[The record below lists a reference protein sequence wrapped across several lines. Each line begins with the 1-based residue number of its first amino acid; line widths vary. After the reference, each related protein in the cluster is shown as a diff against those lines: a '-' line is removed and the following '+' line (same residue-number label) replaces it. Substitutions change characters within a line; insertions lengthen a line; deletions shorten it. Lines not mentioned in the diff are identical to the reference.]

1 MDDLTK
7 VMAKE
12 KLALLNREIEI
23 LEKERDDLLYNY
35 RLLKDKIHHL
45 KRRMIPRLLIIGVCL
60 VINRGIRIRQITE
73 MYKHT
78 GESWGSP
85 PPTIIDYIRDF
96 LTHPDLL
103 FFLFI
108 ILGIYSIFLGVKF
121 YAMFAKTEHSVVP
134 VRIAGII
141 NVRNYS
147 MELSNTEAKTRKCDL
162 ELQKLKNEADQVLD
176 LFGNMHYNNQRS
188 YVYEKS
194 DLRNLRR

>member
-35 RLLKDKIHHL
+35 RLLKENIRRL

-60 VINRGIRIRQITE
+60 VINRVIRIRQFPS
-73 MYKHT
+73 MHKHA
-78 GESWGSP
+78 GESRMGP
-85 PPTIIDYIRDF
+85 PPTIIDFIRDF
-96 LTHPDLL
+96 LTYPDLL

-108 ILGIYSIFLGVKF
+108 ILSIYGIFLGLKF
-121 YAMFAKTEHSVVP
+121 YAMFANTEHSVVP

-147 MELSNTEAKTRKCDL
+147 MELSSTEAKTRKCDQ
-162 ELQKLKNEADQVLD
+162 ELQKLKDEADQVLFD
-176 LFGNMHYNNQRS
+176 TINRTPI
-188 YVYEKS
+188 
-194 DLRNLRR
+194 